1 METFVTLKVS
11 IVLSP
16 IMSEQENRDRILIK
30 SRDLFMKYGIR
41 SVSMDDIASEMGISK
56 KTIYQYFADK
66 EELVLEV
73 IDCKIGESQGQCDK
87 DKESAE
93 NAIDEMFKAMEMV
106 EQMFR
111 SMNPSV
117 LLDLKKYH
125 PKAYEKFL
133 QHKND
138 YIYNT
143 IRDNLIRGIQE
154 ELYRPELNI
163 DIIAR
168 FRIESML
175 MPLDPVFYS
184 GNKLTLADVE
194 QQIIEH
200 YLFGIVSMKGY
211 RLVLKYQQ
219 KKKKI

>member
-11 IVLSP
+11 IVLSS
-16 IMSEQENRDRILIK
+16 IMSEQETRDRILTR

-66 EELVLEV
+66 EELVAEV
-73 IDCKIGESQGQCDK
+73 IECKICDSESQCNFDK
-87 DKESAE
+87 NVAE
-93 NAIDEMFKAMEMV
+93 NAVDEMFRAMEMV

-111 SMNPSV
+111 TMNPSV

-125 PKAYEKFL
+125 PKAFEKV
-133 QHKND
+133 QKHKND

-143 IRDNLIRGIQE
+143 IRDNLIRGIRE
-154 ELYRPELNI
+154 ELYRPEIHL
-163 DIIAR
+163 DIIPR

-175 MPLDPVFYS
+175 IPLDPVFYS
-184 GNKLTLADVE
+184 GNKVTLADVE
-194 QQIIEH
+194 QQILEH
-200 YLFGIVSMKGY
+200 YLFGIVSLKGY
-211 RLVLKYQQ
+211 KLVLKYQQ
-219 KKKKI
+219 KKKKS